1 MGKFYAQL
9 DDSFDDFLATI
20 KQKKMKK
27 DELIKYILKLKSTL
41 ILAYNNDNGEIDDYF
56 KIALTELDFKI

>member
-9 DDSFDDFLATI
+9 DDSFDDFLSTI

-27 DELIKYILKLKSTL
+27 DELIKYILKLIS
-41 ILAYNNDNGEIDDYF
+41 
-56 KIALTELDFKI
+56 